1 LLGFGGKSIW
11 ESLGF
16 GLHAAGNLAGFRGQ
30 LAGNSS
36 NFGGHAIRDSAGF
49 GGHGIVNLAGFGG
62 QSDSNWGSQV
72 NIGQAVRVPKSDGK
86 DNVGGN
92 LDSGNDA
99 GYNLGDA

>member
-1 LLGFGGKSIW
+1 LLGFGGKSIL

-16 GLHAAGNLAGFRGQ
+16 GLHAAG
-30 LAGNSS
+30 
-36 NFGGHAIRDSAGF
+36 
-49 GGHGIVNLAGFGG
+49 NLAGFGG